1 MFMIAMIAGF
11 AVALVTVLGIKAGKT
26 ENQPWAYPL
35 VLATYPLFYFAFA
48 VYAGSIEALLYEVL
62 YALPIFAVACIAA
75 IKNLRFTL
83 LLLAIGYFAHGVY
96 DIVHEHLFINPG
108 MPAWW
113 PAFCGTIDILIAAYL
128 AFQLRQ
134 SPTRPALLFAND

>member
-1 MFMIAMIAGF
+1 M
-11 AVALVTVLGIKAGKT
+11 
-26 ENQPWAYPL
+26 
-35 VLATYPLFYFAFA
+35 
-48 VYAGSIEALLYEVL
+48 
-62 YALPIFAVACIAA
+62 PIFAVAGVAA

-83 LLLAIGYFAHGVY
+83 LLLAIGYVAHGVY

-108 MPAWW
+108 MPVWC

-134 SPTRPALLFAND
+134 SPTRPALLLPND